1 MKKGLD
7 KYCKRIEKNTKK
19 LLFKMFGYKDIVKAI
34 KEEIEI
40 SKEIEK
46 FTCKEIS
53 IVSFSDIKD
62 SPFLMVNYCKYLTLK
77 SILDTYEDSK
87 RINMFGNDYIVEVE
101 K

>member
-7 KYCKRIEKNTKK
+7 KYCKQIEKNTKK
-19 LLFKMFGYKDIVKAI
+19 LLFKMFGYKDIAKAI
-34 KEEIEI
+34 NEEIEI

-53 IVSFSDIKD
+53 IVSFSDIRD
-62 SPFLMVNYCKYLTLK
+62 SPFLMLNYCKYLTLK

-87 RINMFGNDYIVEVE
+87 IINIYSNNYISEVS